1 MTISIDRCIKQN
13 KEVKQ
18 RHTSKQKEVCAYFT
32 FIFMFESTNEKEFS
46 TSGHFKNLR
55 ITSKN
60 LPFTR
65 LWLIT

>member
-1 MTISIDRCIKQN
+1 MTISIDRSIKQN

-18 RHTSKQKEVCAYFT
+18 RHTSKQKDVCAYST
-32 FIFMFESTNEKEFS
+32 FIFISTNEKEFL

-60 LPFTR
+60 LHFTGFG
-65 LWLIT
+65 